1 MSRLTFGTTPITFP
15 KQCKR
20 GGTFMIT
27 QLAILQGKWEHRTKE
42 KWGKWVNWSYQGQ
55 GSTKILIYSENQGVV
70 DKQIKLQ
77 VSQQHLNNK
86 VCWCKLKTAYKSLFS
101 LLAWPP
107 YCISVKHCL
116 RPQHSV
122 ITRLQYNSRCGYLWN
137 DKTCHQ
143 RMSCKSDIPQ
153 LRQPHMLEAVHV

>member
-15 KQCKR
+15 KQYKR

-27 QLAILQGKWEHRTKE
+27 QLAILQGKWKHRHRRSGANGWIGHIKAKAAQRYWYILRTKWLLI
-42 KWGKWVNWSYQGQ
+42 KKSNCKYHNSI
-55 GSTKILIYSENQGVV
+55 STTKSV
-70 DKQIKLQ
+70 DAN
-77 VSQQHLNNK
+77 SRPP
-86 VCWCKLKTAYKSLFS
+86 YKSLFS
-101 LLAWPP
+101 LLTWPP
-107 YCISVKHCL
+107 YCISAKHCL

-153 LRQPHMLEAVHV
+153 LRQPHMLEAVHA